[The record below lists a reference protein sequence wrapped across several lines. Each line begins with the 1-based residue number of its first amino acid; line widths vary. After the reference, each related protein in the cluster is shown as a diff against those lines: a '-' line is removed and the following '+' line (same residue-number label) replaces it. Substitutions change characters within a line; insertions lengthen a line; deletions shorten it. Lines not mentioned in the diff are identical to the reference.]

1 MNNCPKSNRKKQTAK
16 TSTCKSRKKCRGNK
30 IEKIKD
36 NSEDELVGLFL
47 ETKLDKNFDGK
58 KKYDEKEC
66 KCIDH
71 FDTLDSTGE
80 KHIIAIDKSKPSMRI
95 FAKVLRGIVRHHL
108 ATTKNINCIRW
119 FAPAIIGAKP
129 KAVRGKKCDS
139 VNYGYAIIGEHPDRL
154 SS

>member
-1 MNNCPKSNRKKQTAK
+1 MKR
-16 TSTCKSRKKCRGNK
+16 
-30 IEKIKD
+30 IVE

-47 ETKLDKNFDGK
+47 ETKWGK
-58 KKYDEKEC
+58 SITGEKKYDKKDN

-71 FDTLDSTGE
+71 FKTLDSME
-80 KHIIAIDKSKPSMRI
+80 DKHIIAVNESESSMRI
-95 FAKVLRGIVRHHL
+95 FAKMSRGIAWHHL
-108 ATTKNINCIRW
+108 ATTKNINRTRW

-129 KAVRGKKCDS
+129 KVMRGKKCDS